1 MTGGAVLPPAI
12 KAQLLEAL
20 PGLRIV
26 DILGSSETGRHG
38 IATTAV
44 DDDGEPGV
52 FAPSDTT
59 TVLDEQRERRLE
71 PGAPDSGWLAQRGRV
86 PLGYL
91 GDEAKTRETFPR
103 IDGVVHAVAR
113 HRARPRADGDR
124 QSVV

>member
-1 MTGGAVLPPAI
+1 MTGGAVLSPAN

-91 GDEAKTRETFPR
+91 GDEAKTRGPFPR
-103 IDGVVHAVAR
+103 RTEEPPAEH
-113 HRARPRADGDR
+113 
-124 QSVV
+124 Q